1 MDKKKVTELIFKAH
15 HYIEEVFHRQAD
27 NNNAIDAMSLANAS
41 VILLTAI
48 SELSKSDWVSVEDG
62 LPPYEE
68 EVLVRDINAKGNWSK
83 PWICYRSKNE
93 CYRHITDKH
102 KFVTTRL
109 GEITHWRPIEK
120 LEE

>member
-62 LPPYEE
+62 LPPYNENV
-68 EVLVRDINAKGNWSK
+68 EVCSKVKPTEVWIDSRDKYIDVGNSFRYNK
-83 PWICYRSKNE
+83 LYGNI
-93 CYRHITDKH
+93 
-102 KFVTTRL
+102 
-109 GEITHWRPIEK
+109 ITHWKPIDK

>member
-1 MDKKKVTELIFKAH
+1 MDKKKVEELIEQIQKYCDQAYSPNWQPKSFKEFVKLGN
-15 HYIEEVFHRQAD
+15 ICRE
-27 NNNAIDAMSLANAS
+27 AIK
-41 VILLTAI
+41 
-48 SELSKSDWVSVEDG
+48 ELSKSDWVSVEDE
-62 LPPYEE
+62 LPPCEE
-68 EVLVRDINAKGNWSK
+68 EVLVRDINARGGWSK

-93 CYRHITDKH
+93 SYRHITDKH

>member
-62 LPPYEE
+62 LPEYGES
-68 EVLVRDINAKGNWSK
+68 VLVANKDAPEIVLKTSRTKCKGWN
-83 PWICYRSKNE
+83 
-93 CYRHITDKH
+93 TDKNG
-102 KFVTTRL
+102 FLCAVAFN
-109 GEITHWRPIEK
+109 ITHWKPIEK